1 MSKVIMTSAELVAKL
16 KSLVGRKTFYKNK
29 YPYNLCLVA
38 PPKSV
43 STFKNIKGVVVNN
56 LNPFDEEAVSA
67 DCVNLYKAL
76 LNGYDVTNHN
86 IGYFQSELSNTGD
99 CTEKGLLDQ
108 CSDVSSDF
116 KKLKLGEPRLLYM
129 SSPTK
134 HIGGYLGEEINMNGT
149 IYNVVECTSSWGGG
163 IIYSYIDENGGR
175 FRCKNGERKGTWLKN
190 GLMTPWISYTK
201 VEPTPETPK
210 TKTNEEIAKE
220 VIDGKWGNNP
230 DRKKKL
236 TEAGYDYSAIQ
247 KIVNNMLKPSNE
259 PKKEE
264 DDYYIVKPNDSLSQ
278 IAVMYGTTWQH
289 LMHLNNIK
297 NPNLIYPG
305 ERIKVR

>member
-1 MSKVIMTSAELVAKL
+1 MSKVIMTSAELVARL

-38 PPKSV
+38 PPKSTT
-43 STFKNIKGVVVNN
+43 SFKNCIGNTVTNI
-56 LNPFDEEAVSA
+56 NPYNEEALSA
-67 DCVNLYKAL
+67 DCVGLYKSL
-76 LNGYDVTNHN
+76 LNGYDINNHTV
-86 IGYFQSELSNTGD
+86 GYFQSDLSNTTD
-99 CTEKGLLDQ
+99 CTESRLIEQ
-108 CSDVSSDF
+108 CSDVSTDF
-116 KKLKLGEPRLLYM
+116 TKLKLGEPRLLYM
-129 SSPTK
+129 ASPG
-134 HIGGYLGEEINMNGT
+134 HIGGYIGEEVNMNGT
-149 IYNVVECTSSWGGG
+149 IYNVIECTSSWGGG
-163 IIYSYIDENGGR
+163 ILYSYVDEKGIR
-175 FRCKNGERKGTWLKN
+175 YRCKGGAKNGAWSKN
-190 GLMTPWISYTK
+190 GLMTLWVSYNT
-201 VEPTPETPK
+201 VAPTTETPK
-210 TKTNEEIAKE
+210 LKTNEEIAKE

-230 DRKKKL
+230 GRKKKL

-264 DDYYIVKPNDSLSQ
+264 GDYYIVKPGDSLSK